1 MKGKPFFDL
10 FTGLRTSMTVAM
22 AMWTALRAPH
32 ALWTNQMGYISL
44 IARLPGIYGD
54 VNKPCPRAAP
64 SDSVRLLP

>member
-1 MKGKPFFDL
+1 
-10 FTGLRTSMTVAM
+10 MTVAM
-22 AMWTALRAPH
+22 AIWTALRAPH